1 MEMFSVLGV
10 QGGMRGIWE
19 RMYKR
24 TLTIEILKI
33 YLQQF
38 QCLRNGYKV
47 PPPGFDVHHNDD
59 PVSINVNQLWAHLQ
73 GKTSH
78 HMQAQATT
86 WRGSNQPTLLSFFP
100 TLNHNTSRKIPH
112 NLVKKTGTSSIAT
125 MSLSNKLSITDVD
138 LSGKRVL
145 IRVNYHLALCVHEL
159 LLTRM

>member
-1 MEMFSVLGV
+1 MITHDWRFQNHWKGVMEMFSVLGV

-59 PVSINVNQLWAHLQ
+59 PVLINVNQLWAHLQ

-112 NLVKKTGTSSIAT
+112 NLVKKTFDEHRHIVNCNHV
-125 MSLSNKLSITDVD
+125 SL
-138 LSGKRVL
+138 
-145 IRVNYHLALCVHEL
+145 
-159 LLTRM
+159 